1 MGVEVTGQGK
11 TMRVQADAINI
22 ISCKSETEPN
32 QWTASLSVEVR
43 GPCGGAYYYHLA
55 THGTTA
61 QRRWLALPLSRQG
74 LYYCVRVSGVV

>member
-1 MGVEVTGQGK
+1 MLCGMVEVTGQGK

-43 GPCGGAYYYHLA
+43 GPCAARPLREGL
-55 THGTTA
+55 TTTTSPRTA
-61 QRRWLALPLSRQG
+61 QLHNEDG
-74 LYYCVRVSGVV
+74 